1 MKAVVL
7 AGGFGKRLK
16 PLTDDKPKPLLEVG
30 GLPILGRQV
39 NWLHQHGIND
49 LILCT
54 GYLKERI
61 INYLGSGSK
70 FGVKV
75 GYAVE
80 EEPLGTGGALKN
92 AETLLADG
100 EVFLVL
106 NGDVITDLDPSK
118 LSNAMDQNSVGAIA
132 VVPLRSPYGIV
143 DLMKDGR
150 IDGFRE
156 KPVLPDYWINA
167 GVYCFA
173 TSIFSYLP
181 LKGDIEDTV
190 FPKLSQEGKL
200 KAIKYLNSFWK
211 SIDSHKDIEDAEKEL
226 DTTSR
231 KS

>member
-1 MKAVVL
+1 M

-30 GLPILGRQV
+30 GMPILGRQV
-39 NWLHQHGIND
+39 NWLRQYGIKD

-92 AETLLADG
+92 AETLLANG
-100 EVFLVL
+100 EAFLVL
-106 NGDVITDLDPSK
+106 NGDIITDLDPLK
-118 LSNAMDQNSVGAIA
+118 LLNPMDRESVGAIA
-132 VVPLRSPYGIV
+132 VVPLRSPFGIV
-143 DLMKDGR
+143 DLTQDGR

-156 KPVLPDYWINA
+156 KPFLSDYWINA

-173 TSIFSYLP
+173 PSVFSYLP
-181 LKGDIEDTV
+181 AKGDIENTV
-190 FPKLSQEGKL
+190 FPKLAGEGRL

-226 DTTSR
+226 ESASR
-231 KS
+231 RS